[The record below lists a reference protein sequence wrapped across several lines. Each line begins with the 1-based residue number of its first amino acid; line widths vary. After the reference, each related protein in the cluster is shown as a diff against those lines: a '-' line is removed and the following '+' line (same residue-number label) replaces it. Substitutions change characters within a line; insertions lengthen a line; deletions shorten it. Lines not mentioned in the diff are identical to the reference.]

1 MASPA
6 LFTPMKRPVIAVLLA
21 LATASGVVGCA
32 QESGNSTDVVQQ
44 GYQSGDGSITTW
56 DPADRPGPV
65 VLEGVSMTGDQ
76 VTTEQWQGQIVVL
89 NTWYAACPPCRAEAD
104 DLVAVASARADDG
117 VQFLGINRHDDTGTA
132 AAFEREHGVTW
143 PSLHDVDGA
152 ATAALSGVVPVKA
165 VPTTVIVDE
174 QGRVAARVLGEVSEA
189 TLNGLIDDVRAASGV
204 DAP

>member
-117 VQFLGINRHDDTGTA
+117 VQF
-132 AAFEREHGVTW
+132 W
-143 PSLHDVDGA
+143 
-152 ATAALSGVVPVKA
+152 
-165 VPTTVIVDE
+165 
-174 QGRVAARVLGEVSEA
+174 
-189 TLNGLIDDVRAASGV
+189 GLIATMTPGRPQRLNVNMV
-204 DAP
+204 